1 MILFLNP
8 VYYASM
14 ALLWAEMS
22 PTKLSCSTLGLKMT
36 GYGACE
42 GIIVRNNMQ
51 SVSCEK
57 HQENITIMHAVGIYD
72 LACNEEV

>member
-1 MILFLNP
+1 
-8 VYYASM
+8 
-14 ALLWAEMS
+14 
-22 PTKLSCSTLGLKMT
+22 MT